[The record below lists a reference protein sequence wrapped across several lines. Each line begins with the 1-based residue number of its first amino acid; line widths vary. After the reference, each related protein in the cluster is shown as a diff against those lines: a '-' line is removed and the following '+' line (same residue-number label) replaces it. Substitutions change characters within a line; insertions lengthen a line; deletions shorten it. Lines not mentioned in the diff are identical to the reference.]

1 MSLCLTVN
9 VAHTARYWI
18 RRTGALPRT
27 TDARGEA
34 TMIDVL
40 GRQNYRR
47 HLSPT
52 ERYQPQWRAR
62 PSVLTHSFASRFCDG
77 ERFFGAAVLYKDGFG
92 AGGPLEGL
100 WVLVSM
106 LDPLVNRGLEFGD
119 VVEGSSP
126 DALASDFGEE
136 PLDEV
141 EPGTG
146 CRGEVQCEAF
156 VSHQPPFHGRRLVG
170 GVVVEDQMQIEMCGR
185 LAVDCFQKRQELV
198 CPMACQTFADDGT
211 GRHIERGEECCGAV
225 ALVIMGHRAG
235 TALFQGQTRLR
246 AVECLDL
253 ALLIDGKHQRL
264 LRRIDVKADDVLD
277 LRDEVGIV
285 GDLEAAHEM
294 RLEAVFGPDALHA
307 RVADAHFFRHRS
319 HAPVRGIGG
328 TLLHGLL
335 DDLELHGSTERL
347 SARRLGAAFDQTID
361 AGLGKIVLPAPD
373 GGLRNPDLTHNRHD
387 AMTVRRHQH
396 DPRSLGDLLSRV
408 SIGDQLLQFP
418 ASLAIKYN
426 QVVSHAASESY
437 SRQVGIQM
445 SVTEH

>member
-1 MSLCLTVN
+1 V
-9 VAHTARYWI
+9 VHWAR
-18 RRTGALPRT
+18 RRPDAT
-27 TDARGEA
+27 T
-34 TMIDVL
+34 
-40 GRQNYRR
+40 
-47 HLSPT
+47 
-52 ERYQPQWRAR
+52 
-62 PSVLTHSFASRFCDG
+62 VLTHSFASRFCDC
-77 ERFFGAAVLYKDGFG
+77 ERFFGSAVLCEDGFG
-92 AGGPLEGL
+92 AGSPLEGL
-100 WVLVSM
+100 WALVSM
-106 LDPLVNRGLEFGD
+106 LDPVVNRGLEFGD
-119 VVEGSSP
+119 VVEGPSP

-136 PLDEV
+136 PLNEV

-146 CRGEVQCEAF
+146 CRREVQCEAF
-156 VSHQPPFHGRRLVG
+156 ASRQPALNGRRLVG
-170 GVVVEDQMQIEMCGR
+170 GVVVEDQVQIEMCGR
-185 LAVDCFQKRQELV
+185 LAVDGFQKRQELV
-198 CPMACQTFADDGT
+198 CPMARQTFANDST
-211 GRHIERGEECCGAV
+211 GRHIERGEERRGAV
-225 ALVIMGHRAG
+225 ALVIMGHRSG

-264 LRRIDVKADDVLD
+264 LRWIDVQADDVLD

-285 GDLEAAHEM
+285 GDLEAAHQV
-294 RLEAVFGPDALHA
+294 RLEAMFGPDALHA

-335 DDLELHGSTERL
+335 DDLELHGSAERL

-373 GGLRNPDLTHNRHD
+373 GGLRNPDLTHDRHD

-396 DPRSLGDLLSRV
+396 DPRPLGDLLSRV
-408 SIGDQLLQFP
+408 SIGEQLLQFP

-426 QVVSHAASESY
+426 QVVSHAASESC